1 MRVLIIKTSSMG
13 DVIHTLPALTDAGK
27 ALPGI
32 TFDWVVE
39 ENFAQIPTWHPL
51 VRKVIPVAWR
61 RWRKNFLAANT
72 RAEWKQ
78 FRAELRAENYDFIID
93 AQGLL
98 KSVFFSLF
106 ARGVKCG
113 FDFQSARE
121 TMAALFYEKRFS
133 IAKKQHAITRSRQLL
148 SAAIGY
154 ALPTHTPDYGIDR
167 KRFQESQVQA
177 NKYLVFLH
185 GTTWNTKHWPEK
197 YWHELVKMAEQ
208 KGFQVKLPWG
218 NVQEQ
223 ERAQRIAAGSQQAEA
238 LPRLDLLGLAKVLAN
253 AVAVVGVDTGL
264 CHLAA
269 ALDVPTVSLYGPTDP
284 MLSGA
289 LGRSQVHLQVQF
301 PCAPC
306 MGRVCT
312 YRGDSP
318 LYPPSPLKS
327 SADSPFR
334 SVLGPPCFSTLS
346 PSVVWNSL
354 SMLF

>member
-27 ALPGI
+27 AFPDI

-61 RWRKNFLAANT
+61 RWRKNLFAANT
-72 RAEWKQ
+72 RAEWQQ
-78 FRAELRAENYDFIID
+78 FRAELREDDYDFVID

-121 TMAALFYEKRFS
+121 SMAALFYEKRFA
-133 IAKKQHAITRSRQLL
+133 IDKKQHAITRSRQLL
-148 SAAIGY
+148 SAALGY
-154 ALPTHTPDYGIDR
+154 ALPTDTPDYGIDR
-167 KRFQESQVQA
+167 NRFQEQHAQT
-177 NKYLVFLH
+177 NYLVFLH
-185 GTTWNTKHWPEK
+185 GTTWDTKHWPEA
-197 YWHELVKMAEQ
+197 YWHELVQMAEQ
-208 KGFQVKLPWG
+208 QGFQVKLPWG
-218 NVQEQ
+218 NASEQ
-223 ERAQRIAAGSQQAEA
+223 ERAQRIAAGSQHAEVV
-238 LPRLDLLGLAKVLAN
+238 PRLDLLGLAKVLAN

-269 ALDVPTVSLYGPTDP
+269 ALAVPTVSLYGPTDP
-284 MLSGA
+284 ALSGA
-289 LGRSQVHLQVQF
+289 LGRSQVHLKVQF

-306 MGRVCT
+306 MGRICT
-312 YRGDSP
+312 YRGDSS
-318 LYPPSPLKS
+318 LYPPSPLKL
-327 SADSPFR
+327 SADSPLR
-334 SVLGPPCFSTLS
+334 STLAPPCFSTLS